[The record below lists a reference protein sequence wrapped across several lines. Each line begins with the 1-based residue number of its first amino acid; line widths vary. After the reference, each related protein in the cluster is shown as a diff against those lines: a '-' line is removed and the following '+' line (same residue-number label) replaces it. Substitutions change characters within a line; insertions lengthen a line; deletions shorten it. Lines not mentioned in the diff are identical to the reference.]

1 MTVSFIVGGN
11 QSTDLLQVIDKFY
24 GTMLHRVKHG
34 IAHLNDL
41 CCKKV
46 TNLSLSFES
55 GGIL

>member
-1 MTVSFIVGGN
+1 MVSFIVGGN

-24 GTMLHRVKHG
+24 DTMLHRVKHG